1 MISDYLKI
9 YLTEFTAETD
19 DKIYAGP
26 NIFAT
31 DFDSAQEIADTMG
44 LIVIGELTDIVSTE
58 LTGKKKTIH

>member
-1 MISDYLKI
+1 MFSDYLKI
-9 YLTEFTAETD
+9 YLTEFTEETD

-31 DFDSAQEIADTMG
+31 DFDSAHEIADTMG

-58 LTGKKKTIH
+58 LTGKKKTLH